1 MELIN
6 NFSEI
11 FLSVWNKGILGVDIF
26 QILIGIGIFLLF
38 LVFRGLISKLVIKK
52 LEIIS
57 KRTTN
62 KLDDTFVQS
71 LVGPARF
78 LPIVLGFFIAS
89 YYMTFSMEGREVVDT
104 INRTL
109 ITILIFW
116 VIHQIIE
123 PVSYILSGL
132 DKLLTRELIGWIIKS
147 LKILIFILGL
157 AAVLELWGIKIGP
170 IIAGLGLF
178 GVAVAL
184 GAQDLFKNL
193 ISGILVLVE
202 KRFKIGDWI
211 AVEGIIEGVVEKI
224 GFRSTTIRKFD
235 KSLAIIPNFQF
246 AENAVVNVSE
256 TSNWLISWI
265 ITLQYDTTV
274 DQLKKIRDEIENHIN
289 LSEDYNTSIGVAVR
303 VDKFSD
309 SSIDMYVR
317 CFTKTG
323 SWNNWLDVK
332 ERLAIA
338 IKEISQEYYYNVFG
352 ITLTFCIINVLI
364 LKIISLIGLLKINFN
379 IIFSLTNPFYFLKI
393 YSPLNNEFSFELI
406 YEMIFLFFNQFNFNI
421 IYSFLLLTT
430 FLLALKNIFFK
441 SQNENY
447 KNYLYIVLFS
457 LIVFFLISMNNF
469 RYNVS
474 YNIYILPFLFLS
486 IGILLNTF
494 KKKFYSIMLISL
506 LIINF
511 TLNIENYKKYIYKPS
526 NLDFV
531 CTNKST
537 RDFYYHWARN
547 FDEDFFKK
555 ICLNSNLLF
564 K

>member
-1 MELIN
+1 MELFN
-6 NFSEI
+6 NFSDI

-26 QILIGIGIFLLF
+26 QILIGVGIFLLF
-38 LVFRGLISKLVIKK
+38 LIFRGIISKLIIKK
-52 LEIIS
+52 LELIS

-62 KLDDTFVQS
+62 KLDDTFVKS
-71 LVGPARF
+71 MVGPARF

-89 YYMTFSMEGREVVDT
+89 YYMTFSVEGREVVDT

-123 PVSYILSGL
+123 PISYILSGL
-132 DKLLTRELIGWIIKS
+132 DQILTRELIGWIIKS
-147 LKILIFILGL
+147 LKIFIFILGL

-211 AVEGIIEGVVEKI
+211 SVEGVIEGIVEKI

-256 TSNWLISWI
+256 TSNWLISWN

-274 DQLKKIRDEIENHIN
+274 EQLKTIRNEIEKYI
-289 LSEDYNTSIGVAVR
+289 LESKDFDTKVGVAVR

-317 CFTKTG
+317 CFTNSR
-323 SWNNWLDVK
+323 SWNDWLSVK
-332 ERLAIA
+332 ERLAIK
-338 IKEISQEYYYNVFG
+338 IKEIVEGNKASFAFPSQ
-352 ITLTFCIINVLI
+352 
-364 LKIISLIGLLKINFN
+364 S
-379 IIFSLTNPFYFLKI
+379 I
-393 YSPLNNEFSFELI
+393 YVE
-406 YEMIFLFFNQFNFNI
+406 
-421 IYSFLLLTT
+421 
-430 FLLALKNIFFK
+430 
-441 SQNENY
+441 
-447 KNYLYIVLFS
+447 
-457 LIVFFLISMNNF
+457 
-469 RYNVS
+469 
-474 YNIYILPFLFLS
+474 
-486 IGILLNTF
+486 
-494 KKKFYSIMLISL
+494 KK
-506 LIINF
+506 
-511 TLNIENYKKYIYKPS
+511 
-526 NLDFV
+526 
-531 CTNKST
+531 
-537 RDFYYHWARN
+537 
-547 FDEDFFKK
+547 
-555 ICLNSNLLF
+555 
-564 K
+564 